1 MKLSKQILAMNILSL
16 FLLNLLFT
24 RMVSAQTD
32 VQTNFLKEDT
42 ELASLIQRAKTGIV
56 AIGTFHFN
64 TKPTVQFLGT
74 GFVIGKGDRIVTNH
88 HVIAAIKEK
97 KRLFNLRIFHQNL
110 PGKGIKA
117 TILAEDEFHDLTI
130 LKIEEKTLPALPLEK
145 KRRAAEGH
153 KIAFTGYPIGFVLG
167 LNPTTHTGI
176 ISAIAPIILPS
187 PTAKIING
195 KLIKHLKEPFEIFQ
209 LDATA
214 YPGNSGS
221 PVYRIATGEVVGVI
235 NMVFIKGKKEHVLKE
250 PTGITYA
257 IPVKFIHELNKS
269 IQ

>member
-1 MKLSKQILAMNILSL
+1 MKQSRQIPILTIFVCLFFSLA
-16 FLLNLLFT
+16 
-24 RMVSAQTD
+24 SAQTD
-32 VQTNFLKEDT
+32 FQREDT
-42 ELASLIQRAKTGIV
+42 EFSDLILRSKKSIV

-64 TKPTVQFLGT
+64 TKPTVQFAGT
-74 GFVIGKGDRIVTNH
+74 GFVIGNGTRIVTNR

-97 KRLFNLRIFHQNL
+97 KRSFNLRVFHQNL
-110 PGKGIKA
+110 PEKGVKA
-117 TILAEDEFHDLTI
+117 TLLAEDEFHDLAI
-130 LKIEEKTLPALPLEK
+130 LKIQEKSLPALPLEK
-145 KRRAAEGH
+145 DRGVREGH
-153 KIAFTGYPIGFVLG
+153 KIAFTGYPIGFILG

-187 PTAKIING
+187 PTARIING
-195 KLIKHLKEPFEIFQ
+195 DLIKHLKEPFDIFQ
-209 LDATA
+209 IDGTA

-235 NMVFIKGKKEHVLKE
+235 NMVFIKGKKEHVLQE

-257 IPVKFIHELNKS
+257 IPIEYVHKLNRS